1 MLRSARRY
9 APLLVLIAMFL
20 AQLGFAG
27 HAHAQAAITMRARV
41 GYDGAYRLAEWF
53 PVVVDIANDGPDV
66 RATLEWRLP
75 GRLDEQVF
83 QRLVDLPRGSRKRV
97 SLNVY
102 TPGFVRNGQ
111 LRLLDGSTELLTQDV
126 KLDAIDE
133 SVFLIGVASSDPALL
148 NSLSSVQIGNFTSA
162 HISHLAPADIPD
174 SVASMR
180 GLDAIFLHNID
191 TAALLPSQREAL
203 ALWTSLGGQLVVSGG
218 PGGQATAAGLGD
230 LLPVRTVGDLAQGS
244 LAPLA
249 ALAENAGAT
258 LPAST
263 TLSRAEPQ
271 PGAEQLPPGS
281 GLLFRQPYGAG
292 FATFTSFDIAALR
305 AWEGEGALWSNV
317 LRQLAPATPGTG
329 AHLSQFSLLDRGVLK
344 LPSLSL
350 PSPWALLLFI
360 LAYVLVLG
368 PLNYIVLRR
377 MGRLELAWITVPVV
391 VLVFTAGLYVVGTL
405 LRGGNA
411 QYNQLAIVESSEGQ
425 ARGHATSFI
434 GFFSPRR
441 ENYTLAFP
449 ATTQVSS
456 GPNQQFL
463 NAQFEPVVV
472 DEAGAPS
479 VQLLADISSVTTFVA
494 ESLVDLPVQVQ
505 SSLTAGAN
513 GLSGEL
519 RNTGQVALDDA
530 VIVRGDTFARLGTL
544 APGAAAQIANGSLEP
559 NFPNGLGLSQ
569 SGVFDRQSMINLLFD
584 RDMLQFG
591 NPNTPASGPDT
602 NSVYLLGWVSQPVL
616 PANVDGQASEQNS
629 LTLYVVRLN
638 S

>member
-9 APLLVLIAMFL
+9 APLLVLIAMLL
-20 AQLGFAG
+20 AQLGFAE
-27 HAHAQAAITMRARV
+27 HVRAQSAISMRARV

-75 GRLDEQVF
+75 GRFDEQVF

-97 SLNVY
+97 SLDVY

-111 LRLLDGSTELLTQDV
+111 LRLLDGTTELLSQDI

-148 NSLSSVQIGNFTSA
+148 NSLTSAQIGNFTSA
-162 HISHLAPADIPD
+162 HISHLAPTDIPD
-174 SVASMR
+174 SVAAMR

-203 ALWTSLGGQLVVSGG
+203 ALWASLGGQLVVSGG
-218 PGGQATAAGLGD
+218 PGGQAAAAGLGD
-230 LLPVRTVGDLAQGS
+230 LLPVRAVGDLTQGS

-249 ALAENAGAT
+249 ALAGNTNAN
-258 LPAST
+258 LPASA

-271 PGAEQLPPGS
+271 PGAEEMPPGS
-281 GLLFRQPYGAG
+281 SLLFSQPYGAG
-292 FATFTSFDIAALR
+292 LVTFTAFDIAALR
-305 AWEGEGALWSNV
+305 AWEGEPALWSNV

-329 AHLSQFSLLDRGVLK
+329 AHLSQFNLLDRGVLK

-350 PSPWALLLFI
+350 PSPWALLLFV

-377 MGRLELAWITVPVV
+377 IGRLELAWITVPAV

-405 LRGGNA
+405 LRGGSA

-425 ARGHATSFI
+425 ARGHATSFV

-441 ENYTLAFP
+441 ATYTLAFP
-449 ATTQVSS
+449 ATTQVTS

-472 DEAGAPS
+472 DEAGVPS

-494 ESLVDLPVQVQ
+494 ESLVELPGQVQ
-505 SSLTAGAN
+505 SNLAFGAN

-519 RNTGQVALDDA
+519 RNTGQVAFDDA
-530 VIVRGDTFARLGTL
+530 VVVRGDTFARLGTF
-544 APGAAAQIANGSLEP
+544 APGATAKLENGSMRP
-559 NFPNGLGLSQ
+559 NFPNGLNLSQ
-569 SGVFDRQSMINLLFD
+569 SGVFDRQTMINMLFD
-584 RDMLQFG
+584 RDMLQFR
-591 NPNTPASGPDT
+591 NPNAPASGLET

-616 PANVDGQASEQNS
+616 PATVNGQPSEQNS